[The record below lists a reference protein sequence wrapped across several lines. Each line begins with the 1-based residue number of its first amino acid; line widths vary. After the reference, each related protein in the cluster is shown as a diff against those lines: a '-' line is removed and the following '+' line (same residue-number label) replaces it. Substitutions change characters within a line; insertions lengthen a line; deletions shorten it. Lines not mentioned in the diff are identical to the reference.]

1 MSTGGKG
8 VVYQLESGPRGKCRR
23 WRLQVSTGKD
33 FATGKYGRQTRVF
46 EGTYT
51 QAQRALRE
59 FMAEAESGR
68 VAPSAS
74 MTFGEYARRWIETR
88 DVSEATK
95 TKNRNQTKCLTRHL
109 EYAKLSELT
118 PELVESTLRKLRDGD
133 SPSGQPLSGTYLAGI
148 HAMLS
153 RMLKDAV
160 RKGYLASNPCN
171 LTDVPKVDTRARE
184 ALNDEQ
190 ISTLLETLRHDDRNH
205 VACLLALLGGL
216 RRGEC
221 LTGLRWKD
229 VDFEKM
235 TMHVHGTKN
244 KASDEIVPVMPMLAD
259 VLRDWRCAQE
269 ATGCPVTPDT
279 YVLAMDDG
287 EPMEPLSL
295 SRWWARNRD
304 AWGLEGFTFHQL
316 RHSFATM
323 LARQGVHPA
332 TMQRLMR
339 HADARTTMQIY
350 THVSMEQER
359 EAVNILDGALRH

>member
-1 MSTGGKG
+1 MSGRGTIRQREDVPRNKCRKW
-8 VVYQLESGPRGKCRR
+8 QLEVA
-23 WRLQVSTGKD
+23 LGKD
-33 FATGKYGRQTRVF
+33 YATGKYKRAYRTFDGSLT
-46 EGTYT
+46 E
-51 QAQRALRE
+51 AKRALRTFIDE
-59 FMAEAESGR
+59 LERGKTS
-68 VAPSAS
+68 PSAS
-74 MTFGEYARRWIETR
+74 IPFGEYARRWIETR

-95 TKNRNQTKCLTRHL
+95 VKNRNQTKCLTRHL

-160 RKGYLASNPCN
+160 RKGYIPSNPCN
-171 LTDVPKVDTRARE
+171 LTDVPKVDTQTRE
-184 ALNDEQ
+184 ALSDEQ
-190 ISTLLETLRHDDRNH
+190 VASLMENLRHDDRNH

-221 LTGLRWKD
+221 LTGLRWRD

-359 EAVNILDGALRH
+359 EAISALDAALRRG